1 MAKRRKTWYV
11 IIAPK
16 IFGNVELGETPAIT
30 AKDVIG
36 RTLTLPLSSILPDTP
51 KFYMKTSFRV
61 IDVKDTIAHTTF
73 IGHEVVR
80 EYVTHI
86 VRPGTT
92 RVDNNIVVQT
102 KDGVKIRVK
111 GILIFA
117 GRVNEMIK
125 RKARKIMDE
134 VTKQFAAEKDFDDF
148 VKAMLFDEITKI
160 IKERVRRL
168 YPVAKIEIRKSE
180 VLSK

>member
-1 MAKRRKTWYV
+1 MAKRRKTWYT

-16 IFGNVELGETPAIT
+16 IFDNIELGETPAIA

-36 RTLTLPLSSILPDTP
+36 RTLTLPLSSIIPDTR
-51 KFYMKTSFRV
+51 KFYMKVSFKI
-61 IDVKDTIAHTTF
+61 IDVKDTTAYTKF

-86 VRPGTT
+86 VRPHTT

-117 GRVNEMIK
+117 GRVKEAIK
-125 RKARKIMDE
+125 TKARKIMDE
-134 VTKQFAAEKDFDDF
+134 VTKRFASEKDFDDF
-148 VKAMLFDEITKI
+148 VKAMLFDELTKVM
-160 IKERVRRL
+160 KEKARKL
-168 YPVAKIEIRKSE
+168 YPVAKVEIRKSE